1 MTVKELIKE
10 LKKLDQ
16 NRLVVISSDEEG
28 NSFNEFYSLST
39 ASYDKEAKEIG
50 LEELT
55 DEDIAVGYEE
65 EDVKE
70 GVPCVVLWP

>member
-10 LKKLDQ
+10 LKKLDGD
-16 NRLVVISSDEEG
+16 RLVVISSDEEG
-28 NSFNEFYSLST
+28 NSFNEFYSLET
-39 ASYDKEAKEIG
+39 ASYDKDAKEIG
-50 LEELT
+50 LEKLT
-55 DEDIAVGYEE
+55 EEDIEAGYGE

>member
-10 LKKLDQ
+10 LKKLDG
-16 NRLVVISSDEEG
+16 NRLVVISSDSEG
-28 NSFNEFYSLST
+28 NSFNEFYSYST
-39 ASYDKEAKEIG
+39 ASYDKGAREIG

-55 DEDIAVGYEE
+55 EELKNDGYSE